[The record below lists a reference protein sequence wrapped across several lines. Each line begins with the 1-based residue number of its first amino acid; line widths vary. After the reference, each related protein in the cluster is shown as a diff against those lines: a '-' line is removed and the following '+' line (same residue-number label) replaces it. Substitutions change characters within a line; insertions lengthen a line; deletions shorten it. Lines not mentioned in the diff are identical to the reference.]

1 MLLPECLVAVEYRIA
16 CRDILLDLVAAYR
29 LEGVPFGEHGFGL
42 CDLRGDLCGVELREV
57 DADGGFVFGI
67 LERALHVAQGGRFEP
82 GHVVGL
88 RKCLVVL
95 VDQFYRDE
103 EQVVRQG
110 FTFHERKRIDLEL
123 VGVDALFCDF
133 DGFGITRLGIRRIAC
148 ERGTGADRCR
158 SDARGEQFENVS
170 HCLFGYNVN

>member
-1 MLLPECLVAVEYRIA
+1 MLLPECLVAVECRIA

-42 CDLRGDLCGVELREV
+42 CDLRGDLRGVELREV

-88 RKCLVVL
+88 RKCLVVP

-123 VGVDALFCDF
+123 VGVDTLFGDF
-133 DGFGITRLGIRRIAC
+133 DGFGIACLGIRGIAC
-148 ERGTGADRCR
+148 ERGTGADCCR

>member
-1 MLLPECLVAVEYRIA
+1 MPTVVSYS
-16 CRDILLDLVAAYR
+16 
-29 LEGVPFGEHGFGL
+29 
-42 CDLRGDLCGVELREV
+42 
-57 DADGGFVFGI
+57 GG

-88 RKCLVVL
+88 RKCLVVP

-123 VGVDALFCDF
+123 VGVDTLFGDF
-133 DGFGITRLGIRRIAC
+133 DGFGIACLGIRGIAC
-148 ERGTGADRCR
+148 ERGTGADRCCRDGR
-158 SDARGEQFENVS
+158 SEQFESVT
-170 HCLFGYNVN
+170 HCLSGYKVN